1 MKNIKVKK
9 TNYQNIILNK
19 DSILKKHRTHSLNP

>member
-1 MKNIKVKK
+1 MKVKK
-9 TNYQNIILNK
+9 TNYQNIILNN